1 MKNKIPFVS
10 VLMTAF
16 NRELFIAEAI
26 QSVLDST
33 FKDFELIIV
42 DDCSSD
48 NTNKIARQFESK
60 DPRVKVFLNE
70 KNLGDY
76 PNRNRA
82 ISYATA
88 EYIMFV
94 DSDDKIHIDGIENCV
109 NTMMR
114 FPSSSYGIYSSKL
127 NRDLPLASK
136 NALHIHFFEM
146 PFLIV
151 GPGGT
156 IQRREFINS
165 IGGYP
170 EKYGPANDMYY
181 HLLAA
186 SKTDIVLLNFE
197 FTFYRRHDGQEINNS
212 LDYLWANFKYLNDFL
227 NTEDSELQ
235 SKERKWIA
243 NKNKRRFIINIFYFL
258 LKSRNLKST
267 FKVWKKADFN
277 FSYLYQG
284 IFHLN

>member
-1 MKNKIPFVS
+1 MTPLVS

-16 NRELFIAEAI
+16 NRELYIAEAI

-48 NTNKIARQFESK
+48 DTNKIARQFESK
-60 DPRVKVFLNE
+60 DPRVKVYLNE

-82 ISYATA
+82 ISYATG

-94 DSDDKIHIDGIENCV
+94 DSDDKILIDGIENCI

-127 NRDLPLASK
+127 IRELPIASK
-136 NALHIHFFEM
+136 NAIHLHFFEI

-197 FTFYRRHDGQEINNS
+197 FIYYRRHDGQEINNK
-212 LDYLWANFKYLNDFL
+212 LKYL
-227 NTEDSELQ
+227 
-235 SKERKWIA
+235 I
-243 NKNKRRFIINIFYFL
+243 YG
-258 LKSRNLKST
+258 
-267 FKVWKKADFN
+267 
-277 FSYLYQG
+277 YLYLKEIG
-284 IFHLN
+284 RRRKKK